1 MLHVLEKKNAG
12 DQPNV
17 EEMPLLQIFWDV
29 AFVRG
34 EQSPAESGLCAACK
48 QGPAQERRAL
58 GSASQE
64 LCGAMA

>member
-1 MLHVLEKKNAG
+1 MLRKCHCCRF
-12 DQPNV
+12 
-17 EEMPLLQIFWDV
+17 FWDV

-34 EQSPAESGLCAACK
+34 EQSPAESGLFAACE